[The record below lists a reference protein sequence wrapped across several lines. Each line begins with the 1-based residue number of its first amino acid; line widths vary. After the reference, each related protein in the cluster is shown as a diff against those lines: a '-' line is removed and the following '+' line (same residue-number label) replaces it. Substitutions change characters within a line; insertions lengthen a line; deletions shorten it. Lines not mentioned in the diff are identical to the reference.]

1 MMAAVQLRDFLL
13 NGSIVN
19 SVNFPSVTSSA
30 LEGFRMTVS
39 NHNVPGALGRIT
51 AILAERNINVLDLTN
66 KSRGDLAYNLIDV
79 SEPVQEELVEAISDI
94 ESVIRVRVL
103 PPYN

>member
-1 MMAAVQLRDFLL
+1 M
-13 NGSIVN
+13 
-19 SVNFPSVTSSA
+19 
-30 LEGFRMTVS
+30 FR
-39 NHNVPGALGRIT
+39 ALGRIT

-103 PPYN
+103 PPFN